1 MINRHHNT
9 YRVSHNA
16 LASMSQRFSKLWW
29 NKTGG
34 GTGQNCFIRWDKTV
48 QTGKHLFLQV
58 HIFWSAFLKDE
69 PLLEYDPLNIFSLL
83 GICQDITEL
92 LKHRCLWKTDTNQK
106 WGLFHPS
113 YKIKA
118 MMLPHLTSINF
129 LKELVE
135 RVMMKEKGIFLWW
148 LFYKFSQS
156 FLSIMY
162 WLLLGEN
169 DLQWLQ

>member
-1 MINRHHNT
+1 MEQDRRWNWP
-9 YRVSHNA
+9 
-16 LASMSQRFSKLWW
+16 KLFYQMR
-29 NKTGG
+29 
-34 GTGQNCFIRWDKTV
+34 QNCPDW
-48 QTGKHLFLQV
+48 QTPFSSSPHFLEC
-58 HIFWSAFLKDE
+58 IPKNE

-83 GICQDITEL
+83 GICQDITKL
-92 LKHRCLWKTDTNQK
+92 LKQRCLWVTDTNQK

-113 YKIKA
+113 YKVKA

-135 RVMMKEKGIFLWW
+135 RVMKEKGIFLWW

>member
-1 MINRHHNT
+1 MEQDRRWNWP
-9 YRVSHNA
+9 
-16 LASMSQRFSKLWW
+16 KLFYQMW
-29 NKTGG
+29 
-34 GTGQNCFIRWDKTV
+34 QNCPDWQTPFSSSPHFLECIPKTWTFARIWRCTQYILSV
-48 QTGKHLFLQV
+48 RH
-58 HIFWSAFLKDE
+58 
-69 PLLEYDPLNIFSLL
+69 
-83 GICQDITEL
+83 CQDISEL
-92 LKHRCLWKTDTNQK
+92 LKRRCLWVTDTNQK

-118 MMLPHLTSINF
+118 TMLPHLTSINF

-148 LFYKFSQS
+148 VFYKFSQS

>member
-1 MINRHHNT
+1 MEQDRRWNWP
-9 YRVSHNA
+9 
-16 LASMSQRFSKLWW
+16 KLFYQMW
-29 NKTGG
+29 
-34 GTGQNCFIRWDKTV
+34 QNCPDWQTPFSSSPHFLECIPKTWTFARIWRCTQYILSV
-48 QTGKHLFLQV
+48 RH
-58 HIFWSAFLKDE
+58 
-69 PLLEYDPLNIFSLL
+69 
-83 GICQDITEL
+83 CQDISEL
-92 LKHRCLWKTDTNQK
+92 LKQRCLWVTDTNQK

-135 RVMMKEKGIFLWW
+135 RVMKEKGIFLWW

-169 DLQWLQ
+169 DLRWLQ

>member
-1 MINRHHNT
+1 MEQDRRWNWP
-9 YRVSHNA
+9 
-16 LASMSQRFSKLWW
+16 KLFYQMW
-29 NKTGG
+29 
-34 GTGQNCFIRWDKTV
+34 QNCPDW
-48 QTGKHLFLQV
+48 QTPFSSSPHFLEC
-58 HIFWSAFLKDE
+58 IPKNE

-83 GICQDITEL
+83 GICQDITKL
-92 LKHRCLWKTDTNQK
+92 LKQRCLWVTDTNQK

-113 YKIKA
+113 YKVKA

-135 RVMMKEKGIFLWW
+135 RVMKEKGIFLWW

>member
-1 MINRHHNT
+1 MEQDRRWNWP
-9 YRVSHNA
+9 
-16 LASMSQRFSKLWW
+16 KLFYQMW
-29 NKTGG
+29 
-34 GTGQNCFIRWDKTV
+34 QNCPDW
-48 QTGKHLFLQV
+48 QTPFSSSPHFLEC
-58 HIFWSAFLKDE
+58 IPKNE

-83 GICQDITEL
+83 GICQDITKL
-92 LKHRCLWKTDTNQK
+92 LKQRCLWVTDTNQK

-118 MMLPHLTSINF
+118 TMLPHLTSINF

-148 LFYKFSQS
+148 VFYKFSQS

>member
-1 MINRHHNT
+1 MEQDRRWNWP
-9 YRVSHNA
+9 
-16 LASMSQRFSKLWW
+16 KLFYQMW
-29 NKTGG
+29 
-34 GTGQNCFIRWDKTV
+34 QNCPDW
-48 QTGKHLFLQV
+48 QTPFSSSPHFLEC
-58 HIFWSAFLKDE
+58 IPKNE

-83 GICQDITEL
+83 GICQDITKL
-92 LKHRCLWKTDTNQK
+92 LKQRCLWVTDTNQK
-106 WGLFHPS
+106 WGLFQPF
-113 YKIKA
+113 YKVKA

-135 RVMMKEKGIFLWW
+135 RVMKEKGIFLWW